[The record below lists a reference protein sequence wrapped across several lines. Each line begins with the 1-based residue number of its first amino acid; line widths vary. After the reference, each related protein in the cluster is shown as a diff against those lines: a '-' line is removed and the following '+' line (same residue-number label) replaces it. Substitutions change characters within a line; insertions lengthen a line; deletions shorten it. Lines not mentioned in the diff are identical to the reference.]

1 MEAAV
6 FKNLTDVICSICIG
20 DNKTHK
26 DEVEQVISNFTS
38 ICTPKL
44 LHDISTDNV
53 LARIATLR
61 AEKERA
67 APTDKVL
74 YDALVNSIATS
85 CIDEKNKNEKKNKKT
100 ESQNKKTESL
110 SIEFIESAIAN
121 HIEMYPELLRDLTSD
136 EILNRIKEM
145 EGCYKHMTS
154 LICSILGLCNQVK
167 AEGSIQSHNEKT
179 VGLLNT
185 VSKEVIRTLMNE
197 KDCMFTAL
205 PIAERINLFEVAK
218 LKAQKDVENAMGNR
232 GGGEGHHRDEVSSG
246 DQQGR
251 EQINAPVVVSKKND
265 INHDEE
271 DEQNEDEQS
280 KDQGKEN
287 GETEYNKTEKSSDTT
302 TENPKTTGGKK
313 KKKSSKPK
321 ATQEEKADDEVD
333 RPPPPNLNSVV
344 ATEIQ
349 EEKADDETEVD
360 NSPLLS
366 LNSFIATEA
375 PKYEELEKKLE
386 RLSPGEI
393 LAVKETNIVLLLVA
407 LLEVLLNPS
416 NPQFARIPELIGDF
430 LTVLSTSSTVNSICV
445 EKATIEAG
453 NAKERLINLHG
464 DGITFG
470 SIGYQLDD
478 EKEEDDMK
486 TLPTELEEVLSKAR
500 KAITEVLVDKT
511 IDDDDIDEVVEE
523 FVKLKVGT
531 KNVIANIINLCI
543 GIKFAEDVTI
553 EELYSGLSKD
563 SKEQKKKEFIG
574 RASELANKTGV
585 EFDSSVPALQYLVG
599 VVMPAQHREDESIS
613 KLAIAV
619 ANDLRKHMCLVGS
632 KQGRGPILRGKYEK
646 AENEKV
652 NSQDSDQDD
661 KKPSGNGVIYCSGLK
676 DAHGKSRNR
685 IISILFNFVMQVE
698 VKKHLPADLFEL
710 GYARSILFSSQ
721 TYVKTYCN
729 FLDPSKKGDDAFFAS
744 VHGNS
749 SKVVKNIK
757 KHIIKSN
764 IDDTGKQNLLL
775 EVDKKKQ
782 IASLHKLLVPVV
794 NEDDLSDED
803 INDID

>member
-1 MEAAV
+1 
-6 FKNLTDVICSICIG
+6 
-20 DNKTHK
+20 
-26 DEVEQVISNFTS
+26 
-38 ICTPKL
+38 
-44 LHDISTDNV
+44 
-53 LARIATLR
+53 
-61 AEKERA
+61 
-67 APTDKVL
+67 
-74 YDALVNSIATS
+74 
-85 CIDEKNKNEKKNKKT
+85 
-100 ESQNKKTESL
+100 
-110 SIEFIESAIAN
+110 
-121 HIEMYPELLRDLTSD
+121 
-136 EILNRIKEM
+136 
-145 EGCYKHMTS
+145 
-154 LICSILGLCNQVK
+154 
-167 AEGSIQSHNEKT
+167 
-179 VGLLNT
+179 LNT

-218 LKAQKDVENAMGNR
+218 LKAQEDVENAMGNR

-246 DQQGR
+246 DQQGQ
-251 EQINAPVVVSKKND
+251 EQINVPVVVSKKND
-265 INHDEE
+265 INHDE

-287 GETEYNKTEKSSDTT
+287 GETEYNQTEKSSDTT
-302 TENPKTTGGKK
+302 TENPKATGGKK
-313 KKKSSKPK
+313 KKKKKKKKGTLSKPK

-366 LNSFIATEA
+366 LNSIIATEA
-375 PKYEELEKKLE
+375 PKYEKLEKKLE

-393 LAVKETNIVLLLVA
+393 LAVKETNVVILLVA
-407 LLEVLLNPS
+407 QLEVLLSPS
-416 NPQFARIPELIGDF
+416 NPQLDRVPELIEDF
-430 LTVLSTSSTVNSICV
+430 LTILSPLSTVNSICV

-453 NAKERLINLHG
+453 NATERLINLHG

-500 KAITEVLVDKT
+500 EAITEVLVDKT
-511 IDDDDIDEVVEE
+511 IDDDDIDEAVEE

-543 GIKFAEDVTI
+543 GIKFAGDVTI

-563 SKEQKKKEFIG
+563 SAQRKKGELLA
-574 RASELANKTGV
+574 RTSELANKMGV
-585 EFDSSVPALQYLVG
+585 AFDSSVPALQYLVG

-710 GYARSILFSSQ
+710 GYARSILFSFQ
-721 TYVKTYCN
+721 TNVKKYCN
-729 FLDPSKKGDDAFFAS
+729 FQDQSKKGDESFFAS
-744 VHGNS
+744 VHGDS
-749 SKVVKNIK
+749 DKVVKDIK
-757 KHIIKSN
+757 KYIIKSYN
-764 IDDTGKQNLLL
+764 DDTGRQNILLEAGKGRQMDSLLNLLN
-775 EVDKKKQ
+775 
-782 IASLHKLLVPVV
+782 VPVV
-794 NEDDLSDED
+794 SEVVLA
-803 INDID
+803 DID

>member
-1 MEAAV
+1 MLSLYLEDSSTTVDPIMEAAV
-6 FKNLTDVICSICIG
+6 FKNLTDLISSICIG

-26 DEVEQVISNFTS
+26 DDVEQVISNFTT

-44 LHDISTDNV
+44 LHDISTNAV

-67 APTDKVL
+67 VRTDKVL
-74 YDALVNSIATS
+74 YDALVNSISTI
-85 CIDEKNKNEKKNKKT
+85 CIDEKNKNEKNAEKNKK
-100 ESQNKKTESL
+100 KTDSL
-110 SIEFIESAIAN
+110 SKEFIESAITS
-121 HIEMYPELLRDLTSD
+121 HIEMYPELLRDLTVD
-136 EILNRIKEM
+136 EILKCIEKT

-154 LICSILGLCNQVK
+154 LICSIRGLCNQVK
-167 AEGSIQSHNEKT
+167 DDGGNQGHNEKI

-185 VSKEVIRTLMNE
+185 VSSDVIRTLMTE
-197 KDCMFTAL
+197 EECMFTML
-205 PIAERINLFEVAK
+205 PLSERKKLFKVAN
-218 LKAQKDVENAMGNR
+218 LKAQEDVNSVMGTSS
-232 GGGEGHHRDEVSSG
+232 GGEGHHRGEVSSG
-246 DQQGR
+246 DQQGK
-251 EQINAPVVVSKKND
+251 EQRNVPVVVRKKND
-265 INHDEE
+265 INHDE

-287 GETEYNKTEKSSDTT
+287 GETEYNQTEKSSDTT
-302 TENPKTTGGKK
+302 TENPKATGGKK
-313 KKKSSKPK
+313 KKKKKKKGTLSKPK

-366 LNSFIATEA
+366 LNSIIATEA
-375 PKYEELEKKLE
+375 PKYEGLEKKLE
-386 RLSPGEI
+386 QLSPGEI
-393 LAVKETNIVLLLVA
+393 LAVEETNVVILLVA
-407 LLEVLLNPS
+407 LLEALLDPA

-430 LTVLSTSSTVNSICV
+430 LTVLSTSSTVHSICV

-500 KAITEVLVDKT
+500 EAIAEVLVDKT
-511 IDDDDIDEVVEE
+511 IDDDDIDEAVKE

-563 SKEQKKKEFIG
+563 GAQRKKGELLA
-574 RASELANKTGV
+574 RTSELANKMGV
-585 EFDSSVPALQYLVG
+585 AFDSSVPALQYLVG
-599 VVMPAQHREDESIS
+599 VVMPAQLRENESIS

-685 IISILFNFVMQVE
+685 IISILLNFVMQESPRLCCFVVCYCVLCE
-698 VKKHLPADLFEL
+698 VL
-710 GYARSILFSSQ
+710 
-721 TYVKTYCN
+721 
-729 FLDPSKKGDDAFFAS
+729 
-744 VHGNS
+744 
-749 SKVVKNIK
+749 
-757 KHIIKSN
+757 II
-764 IDDTGKQNLLL
+764 
-775 EVDKKKQ
+775 
-782 IASLHKLLVPVV
+782 
-794 NEDDLSDED
+794 
-803 INDID
+803 